1 MSIVLRALTED
12 RPKPSIELAGESW
25 DLDEQ
30 LEILLSWLKEYP
42 DYNFGEHNW
51 VADIGFE
58 KRNGTDVAGYT
69 VCVEL
74 MKLLSGKDITL
85 WLSEY

>member
-30 LEILLSWLKEYP
+30 LEDGLGV
-42 DYNFGEHNW
+42 N
-51 VADIGFE
+51 
-58 KRNGTDVAGYT
+58 
-69 VCVEL
+69 
-74 MKLLSGKDITL
+74 
-85 WLSEY
+85 